1 MPVSWSCALCGCR
14 PHLGGSWCG
23 AWRESGPGRGETG
36 KTWCEA
42 RIRGRDGRGAE
53 LKYTLQVE
61 LGRPDD
67 WLDGTGAGVG
77 WGPRKEDSVKGRA
90 ARFWFE

>member
-1 MPVSWSCALCGCR
+1 M
-14 PHLGGSWCG
+14 
-23 AWRESGPGRGETG
+23 
-36 KTWCEA
+36 
-42 RIRGRDGRGAE
+42 RGRDGRGAE

-67 WLDGTGAGVG
+67 WLDGTGTGVG

>member
-1 MPVSWSCALCGCR
+1 M
-14 PHLGGSWCG
+14 GGSWCG

-36 KTWCEA
+36 KKWCEA

-53 LKYTLQVE
+53 LKHTLQVE

-67 WLDGTGAGVG
+67 WLDGTGTGVG
-77 WGPRKEDSVKGRA
+77 WGPRKEDSLRGELPVSGLSNS
-90 ARFWFE
+90 